1 MLIVNDKDEYAN
13 IIFTSKLPI
22 LVDFYADWCGPCK
35 QLTPILET
43 LEKKYEN
50 NISFLKIN
58 VDNEDCNE
66 ICSLYKIQSMPTVLF
81 IKNKVE
87 KDELRVTGLNEELIT
102 SNIENLIK

>member
-1 MLIVNDKDEYAN
+1 MLIVNNKKEYADY
-13 IIFTSKLPI
+13 IFNSKLPI

-35 QLTPILET
+35 KLTPILNT
-43 LEKKYEN
+43 LEKKYEDQ
-50 NISFLKIN
+50 ITFLKIN

-66 ICSLYKIQSMPTVLF
+66 VCSLYDITSMPTILF

-87 KDELRVTGLNEELIT
+87 IDELRVIGLNEELIK